1 MKVRFVF
8 FAAIVSFCML
18 CSCNLFKN
26 PTVYNGISTKRVHK
40 HYKPEPLILKY
51 FFYYYD
57 EYNMTQKN
65 LEFDPFKN
73 QDSTLWQ
80 TKNSLLKSNLNL
92 LIDDTLKNKANTEF
106 IRKMGK
112 ELRPRL
118 VKNKFI
124 LNHIPDS
131 KTYIIPVVYS
141 GLSRLYNLTPLY
153 PNPQNDFSGV
163 SRYKVVIFIIK
174 NKKVIYKRA
183 IRYFELHTQT
193 GPAITD
199 YRSDLR
205 LEHLGLIV
213 EKAMEDYVKRIKKVE

>member
-1 MKVRFVF
+1 
-8 FAAIVSFCML
+8 ML
-18 CSCNLFKN
+18 SSCNLFKN
-26 PTVYNGISTKRVHK
+26 PRVYNSIQTKRVK
-40 HYKPEPLILKY
+40 KSYVSEPLILKY

-92 LIDDTLKNKANTEF
+92 VIDDTLVNKANIQF
-106 IRKMGK
+106 IRKTDTV
-112 ELRPRL
+112 LRPRL
-118 VKNKFI
+118 VRNKFI

-131 KTYIIPVVYS
+131 KTYIVPVFHS
-141 GLSRLYNLTPLY
+141 GLSRLYQLTPLQA
-153 PNPQNDFSGV
+153 NPQNDFWGASDYV
-163 SRYKVVIFIIK
+163 VVIFIVK

-183 IRYFELHTQT
+183 VRYSELHTQT
-193 GPAITD
+193 GPAFTD
-199 YRSDLR
+199 YRSDVR

-213 EKAMEDYVKRIKKVE
+213 EKAMEDYIKRIKKVE